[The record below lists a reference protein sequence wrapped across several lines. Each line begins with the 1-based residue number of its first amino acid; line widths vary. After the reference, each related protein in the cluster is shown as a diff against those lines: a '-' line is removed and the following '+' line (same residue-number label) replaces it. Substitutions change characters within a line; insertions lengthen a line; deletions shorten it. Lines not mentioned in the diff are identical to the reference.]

1 MKRTISVKLMLLLLS
16 LMIGVNAAW
25 AETVTYTVSSTS
37 SVTASGT
44 TPTDANAI
52 YSSTYGTICQ
62 LTKGNSMT
70 LSLKGFTGCKITG
83 LTLSMKSNSSKGGGS
98 LSMKAGTTT
107 LAEIADCTFNN
118 ANWNGEYSTS
128 YVNVT
133 PTVTEYTVKDNEV
146 VTITIAASTNSLY
159 CQSFTIEYTPAGGE
173 SDTRTETELAWSA
186 ENCTATIGETNTFPT
201 LSTTPSSLSGVTYSS
216 SNIEAANIDQTTG
229 EITLLSAGITKISA
243 SFAGDDTH
251 KPATSVSYELTVKA
265 APVADEY
272 VHDFITADDL
282 AAKGTT
288 YTDFSNV
295 TKNTAKYAG
304 NSSKNNGIQ
313 LRSEKSNS
321 GIVSTYS
328 GGNIKKVVVTWSS
341 HCADGRKLWV
351 YGSNTA
357 YKNAADLYQTG
368 TQGTRVGEID
378 NGKSTTLEVEGSYK
392 YVGVR
397 SSSGSLNID
406 EIEFVWDESAI
417 EIKELSSISVNT
429 DNLADYWLNDSFTPN
444 GVVITAT
451 YSDNT
456 TENVTVNCTFSG
468 YDSSKT
474 GNQTITVTYQ
484 DKTATYTINVKTI
497 ANTKETAYTAE
508 EAKALVDA
516 GKDLTTPVYVKGVV
530 SGIATAFSE
539 TYGNISFYVSED
551 GTTTSQQFEFY
562 RNYAGADNTK
572 YASESECPQVGDNV
586 IGYGTLTKYNETY
599 EFAEGNYIV
608 QLTRS
613 TLKDATITATYSESL
628 GINIDEEYTVTYNGD
643 GELTIESS
651 NEDVAEARIVD
662 GNVMISTK
670 AEGTTQITIKAPATS
685 QYRAA
690 SLVYTLTV
698 VDNSKKTAT
707 IDMTAISYQLA
718 NNQNVVWISDAAVI
732 IADKAGATTNANNYI
747 PTNKENPYKS
757 SRFYTNST
765 LEIYPV
771 SGATI
776 KNITVTATSDG
787 YASTLAKSTWV
798 NATTNVAGKVVTIT
812 PKDGTKEMM
821 ATVANTA
828 GVSSIVIS
836 YYGEPKAEGQVIIL
850 KNKAEQLAE
859 KIVKNEN
866 SYTIK
871 NVVDFIDLLL
881 SKIQK

>member
-25 AETVTYTVSSTS
+25 AETVTYTVSSIS
-37 SVTASGT
+37 SVTVSGT
-44 TPTDANAI
+44 TPTDATAI
-52 YSSTYGTICQ
+52 YSSTYKSTCQ
-62 LTKGNSMT
+62 LTSGNSMT
-70 LSLKGFTGCKITG
+70 LTLKGFTGCKITG
-83 LTLSMKSNSSKGGGS
+83 LTLSMKSNSSKGAGS
-98 LSMKAGTTT
+98 LSMTAGSES
-107 LAEIADCTFNN
+107 LCNISACAFSNS
-118 ANWNGEYSTS
+118 NWYGSYSTS

-133 PTVTEYTVKDNEV
+133 PSITAYTVKNNEDV
-146 VTITIAASTNSLY
+146 VIKIAATENSLY
-159 CQSFTIEYTPAGGE
+159 CQSFTIKYTPAGGE

-186 ENCTATIGETNTFPT
+186 ESYTATIGETNTFPT

-216 SNIEAANIDQTTG
+216 SNTEAANIDQTTG

-251 KPATSVSYELTVKA
+251 KPATSVSYKLTVKA
-265 APVADEY
+265 APVADEF

-282 AAKGTT
+282 AAEGTT

-313 LRSEKSNS
+313 LRSKNSNS
-321 GIVSTYS
+321 GIISTYS
-328 GGNIKKVVVTWSS
+328 GGNIKKVVVTWNSN
-341 HCADGRKLWV
+341 CENGRKLWV
-351 YGSNTA
+351 YGSNDA
-357 YKNAADLYQTG
+357 YTNASELYNTDK
-368 TQGTRVGEID
+368 QGTYLGAITK
-378 NGKSTTLEVEGSYK
+378 GTSTTLEVEGEYK
-392 YVGVR
+392 YIAVR

-406 EIEFVWDESAI
+406 EVEFVWDESAI

-497 ANTKETAYTAE
+497 ENTEETAYTAE

-562 RNYAGADNTK
+562 RNFAGADNTK
-572 YASESECPQVGDNV
+572 YASESECPRVGDNV

-599 EFAEGNYIV
+599 EFAEDNYIV

-628 GINIDEEYTVTYNGD
+628 GINIDEKYTVTYNGD

-651 NEDVAEARIVD
+651 NEDVAEAIIVD
-662 GNVMISTK
+662 GTVMISTK
-670 AEGTTQITIKAPATS
+670 AEGTTQITIKAPATDN
-685 QYRAA
+685 YGAA

-698 VDNSKKTAT
+698 VDNSKKTTA

-718 NNQNVVWISDAAVI
+718 NSQNVVWISDAAVI
-732 IADKAGATTNANNYI
+732 IADKAGATINANNYL
-747 PTNKENPYKS
+747 PTDKANPYTS
-757 SRFYTNST
+757 SRFYKNST

-771 SGATI
+771 SGYTI
-776 KNITVTATSDG
+776 KNITVTAKTNE
-787 YASTLAKSTWV
+787 YATALATSTWV
-798 NATTNVAGKVVTIT
+798 NATTKVNKTIVTIT
-812 PKDGTKEMM
+812 PEDGTKEMM

-850 KNKAEQLAE
+850 NNKAEKLAE